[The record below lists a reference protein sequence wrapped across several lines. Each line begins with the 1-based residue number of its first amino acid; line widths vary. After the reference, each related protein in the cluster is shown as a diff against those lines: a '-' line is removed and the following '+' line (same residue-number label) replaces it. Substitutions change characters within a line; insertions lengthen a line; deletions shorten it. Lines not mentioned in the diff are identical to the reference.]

1 MTTMTDERL
10 AAIRKRLSGVTFGE
24 WRVHKDPD
32 RYPPTVAA
40 KTDEGDTIIADELG
54 IFDAEFIAAAPTDI
68 RDLLEAVE
76 ALREENAHLR
86 VIAQTVCELDLQG
99 EIYDSLFEPDNPIV
113 LKAWADWEAAWQWFS
128 EQRQQSRGKAE

>member
-1 MTTMTDERL
+1 MGHLTDERL
-10 AAIRKRLSGVTFGE
+10 AIIRRRLDLIFEDWKVS
-24 WRVHKDPD
+24 RLPD
-32 RYPPTVAA
+32 RFSPIVIAQ
-40 KTDEGDTIIADELG
+40 TDEGNVIIAEELDEE
-54 IFDAEFIAAAPTDI
+54 DAEFVAAAPTDI
-68 RDLLEAVE
+68 RDLLDAVE

>member
-1 MTTMTDERL
+1 MGHLADERL
-10 AAIRKRLSGVTFGE
+10 AAIRKRLSGITFGE
-24 WRVHKDPD
+24 WHVLKVPD
-32 RYPPTVAA
+32 RFPPMVAA
-40 KTDEGDTIIADELG
+40 RTEAGHTILAEELDQG
-54 IFDAEFIAAAPTDI
+54 DAEFIAAAPTDI

-99 EIYDSLFEPDNPIV
+99 DIYESLFEPDNPIV

-128 EQRQQSRGKAE
+128 EQRRQSRGKAE

>member
-1 MTTMTDERL
+1 MRHLTDERL
-10 AAIRKRLSGVTFGE
+10 AEIRRRLDLIFGD
-24 WRVHKDPD
+24 WHVFKLPD
-32 RYPPTVAA
+32 RYPPMVAA
-40 KTDEGDTIIADELG
+40 KTDEGDTIIAEELDEE
-54 IFDAEFIAAAPTDI
+54 DAEFIAAAPTDM
-68 RDLLEAVE
+68 RVLLEAVE